1 MNAPDLDRL
10 FVDLRASTPRPPQD
24 LTSSVMSRLGPSVM
38 QVRKTLWA
46 GAAACLL
53 SMLVAATIA
62 LATVSG
68 TAEAAPPEFTLL
80 TRGAGP
86 FASL

>member
-10 FVDLRASTPRPPQD
+10 LGDLRASAPLPTSD
-24 LTSSVMSRLGPSVM
+24 LTSLIMSRLGPSAG
-38 QVRKTLWA
+38 QVRKTLLA

-53 SMLVAATIA
+53 SILVAATIA
-62 LATVSG
+62 LATASG